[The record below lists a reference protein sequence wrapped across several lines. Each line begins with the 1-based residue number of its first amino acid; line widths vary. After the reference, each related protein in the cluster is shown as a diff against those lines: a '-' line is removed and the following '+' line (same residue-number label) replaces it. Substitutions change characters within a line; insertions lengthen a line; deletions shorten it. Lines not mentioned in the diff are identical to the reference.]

1 MKKILLYTFMAASG
15 IFASC
20 NDYLDCEPIT
30 SVSTTVYLYSESD
43 LAAYAAKFYN
53 DSENEDNGEYGNILP
68 SHGSGSYNMGLF
80 DDDNGTD
87 NQTADTP
94 NKLLVKGQSMS
105 EMTISGIN
113 TSVRFVQP
121 IISCRPSFNA
131 LRMER
136 LQVMMLISNTISVK
150 FTFSVPIFILWHYE
164 T

>member
-94 NKLLVKGQSMS
+94 NKLLVKGQSYV
-105 EMTISGIN
+105 GDDN